1 MDFVVGLRCVMAG
14 VLEDYCIVSD
24 CYEGNERL
32 AIWEKILL
40 PMPPGCSG
48 ANSVRSQTCP
58 STTIHRSFALLC
70 SVICSVERSL
80 GSVIAADEESI
91 DQR

>member
-1 MDFVVGLRCVMAG
+1 MDFVVGLRCVTAG
-14 VLEDYCIVSD
+14 VLEDYCVVSD

-32 AIWEKILL
+32 AIGKILL

-70 SVICSVERSL
+70 SAICWVERSL
-80 GSVIAADEESI
+80 GSAIAADEDSI
-91 DQR
+91 EHR